1 MIHSFVNVYKM
12 SKKGIK
18 VDYVIAL
25 VQFAFGLILS
35 CIDCASLTLEAIILP
50 HFIFRCLLKIGII
63 NEIMFI

>member
-1 MIHSFVNVYKM
+1 M

-25 VQFAFGLILS
+25 IQFALVLILS

-50 HFIFRCLLKIGII
+50 HFIFRCLLKISII
-63 NEIMFI
+63 NEVMFI